1 MNFVKKQTQKVILC
15 ITPVKHLKG
24 VYEEMNKYGSVIY
37 KPDITEAQLVK
48 VLSRN
53 KKINIIYCNPN
64 RQNFK
69 LEKKNLNKSS
79 LKAIFTASTGT
90 NHIDIDYCKSKKIKI
105 ISYKKDKKII
115 NKLPST
121 SELAV
126 GLMIGLIRNI
136 PKSFDAVKKKKWDY
150 YPFIGRELNSLTI
163 GIIGY
168 GRLGKFMAKFCKGL
182 GLQVLISD
190 PYVKTKKFKT
200 LGLQSLINK
209 CDILSLH
216 VHIND
221 DTIKIINKN
230 NLLKSNK
237 KPYIINTSRG
247 EVVNEKDIY
256 HLLRKKKI
264 SGYATDVLEHEFE
277 SLNKSYILKG
287 VKENLNIIVT
297 PHIGGMTFEGSKRA
311 WMSSMK
317 KLKNIN

>member
-1 MNFVKKQTQKVILC
+1 MNFISKLSRRVILC

-24 VYEEMNKYGSVIY
+24 VYEEMTKYGSVIY
-37 KPDITEAQLVK
+37 KPDITEVQLK
-48 VLSRN
+48 RILCKN

-69 LEKKNLNKSS
+69 LNKKNLNQSS

-90 NHIDIDYCKSKKIKI
+90 NHIDINFCKSKNIKI

-126 GLMIGLIRNI
+126 GLMISLIRNI
-136 PKSFDAVKKKKWDY
+136 PKSFDAVKKKSWDY
-150 YPFIGRELNSLTI
+150 YPFIGRELSSLTI

-182 GLQVLISD
+182 GMQVLISD
-190 PYVKTKKFKT
+190 PFAKSKKFTK
-200 LGLQSLINK
+200 LGLQNLIK
-209 CDILSLH
+209 KSDVLSLH
-216 VHIND
+216 VHLNYN
-221 DTIKIINKN
+221 THKMINKN

-256 HLLRKKKI
+256 HLLKKKII
-264 SGYATDVLEHEFE
+264 SGYATDVLEHEFGR
-277 SLNKSYILKG
+277 LDKSYIFKG
-287 VKENLNIIVT
+287 LKENLNIIVT

-311 WMSSMK
+311 WMNSMK
-317 KLKNIN
+317 KLKNIE